1 MERIF
6 IQIASY
12 RDTDLPN
19 TVRDALAKS
28 EYPQRLRF
36 GVCWQYDE
44 QTYTD
49 MDPCLGDPRFRVAD
63 FYYEDS
69 GGCCWARNQTN
80 QLYHGEEYTLQIDA
94 HTRFSPR
101 WDTRYIEMIRE
112 IDSPKPVLTTYP
124 APFETVNGKDKLLT
138 DRGIQRLV
146 LNRIRK
152 DLTTDLKTEPVD
164 RTDRCVQSRFIGA
177 GQIFTLG
184 RFCQEVEYDPDLYF
198 SGEEIN
204 LTARAFTHGYD
215 FFCPRED
222 IIWHRYKHKMPTHWA
237 DHRSNLHDQAVERLK
252 TLLVGDH
259 RSLGKYGLGE
269 QRSLSEFERSVG
281 IDFRQRLRRKPTPMR
296 FQQTI
301 ELDVSRIE
309 DRDDYG
315 YWIFTLK
322 NVDEKEIFRH
332 DIQDQRI
339 LRKIVRRLEIDER
352 LEDEPVS
359 YMIWPYVT
367 GRGYQEQHHRDL

>member
-6 IQIASY
+6 VQIASY

-28 EYPQRLRF
+28 QYPQRVRF
-36 GVCWQYDE
+36 GICSQYDE

-49 MDPCLGDPRFRVAD
+49 MDPYLGDARFRIAQC
-63 FYYEDS
+63 YYEDS

-80 QLYHGEEYTLQIDA
+80 RLFDGEEYTLQIDA
-94 HTRFSPR
+94 HTRFSPH
-101 WDTRYIEMIRE
+101 WDTRYIAMMRE
-112 IDSPKPVLTTYP
+112 VDSPKPVLTTYP
-124 APFETVNGKDKLLT
+124 APFETLNGKDRLLT
-138 DRGIQRLV
+138 DRGIQRLA

-152 DLTTDLKTEPVD
+152 DLTTDLKTVPVD
-164 RTDRCVQSRFIGA
+164 RTDRCLQSRFIAA

-184 RFCQEVEYDPDLYF
+184 IFCEEVEYDPGLYF
-198 SGEEIN
+198 WGEEIS
-204 LTARAFTHGYD
+204 LAARAFTHGYD
-215 FFCPRED
+215 FFCPNED
-222 IIWHRYKHKMPTHWA
+222 VIWHRYKHKMPTHWA
-237 DHRSNLHDQAVERLK
+237 DHQSDRQDKAVARLK

-269 QRSLSEFERSVG
+269 QRSLSEFEEFIEV
-281 IDFRQRLRRKPTPMR
+281 DFRKRLNRKPTPTR
-296 FQQTI
+296 FRGTV

-315 YWIFTLK
+315 YWIFALK

-332 DIQDQRI
+332 DIRDQRI
-339 LRKIVRRLEIDER
+339 LRKIVRRLEIDAR
-352 LEDEPVS
+352 LEDQPVS
-359 YMIWPYVT
+359 YMIWPYVK
-367 GRGYQEQHHRDL
+367 GQGYQDQHHYDL